1 MSVLSLGCNSNTQAT
16 WISHRVS
23 TVFVGAQ
30 KKQALSAQVN
40 GPMRFM
46 AKIVRVFSRSTVPV

>member
-1 MSVLSLGCNSNTQAT
+1 
-16 WISHRVS
+16 
-23 TVFVGAQ
+23 VGAQ